1 LDYDFPACVHLGILD
16 FDLTDYPDYFHEY
29 VIQHKEYHD
38 IYTSK
43 IRFFVLELKK
53 LKNASRIERKSKR
66 YRWAA
71 LIAATTWEDVQK
83 FSKGDPYM
91 ERARDLIYDMS
102 QDEEERYLYLRQQMA
117 IIDEN
122 SRLRTARND
131 GLEEG
136 LATGREEGRA
146 EGRKEGLAAGRK
158 EGLAAG
164 RKEGLAAGRK
174 EGLAAGR
181 KAGNIEGRIL
191 ARCRDVQ
198 DGDYTKKHAASKLGI
213 SLADFEQY
221 YAEFL
226 QTGKITI

>member
-43 IRFFVLELKK
+43 IRVFVLELKK
-53 LKNASRIERKSKR
+53 LKNASPIERKTKR

-102 QDEEERYLYLRQQMA
+102 QNEEERYLYLRQQMA

-136 LATGREEGRA
+136 LATGRA
-146 EGRKEGLAAGRK
+146 EGRVEGAQQKLLQLVGRK
-158 EGLAAG
+158 RQLHQSIKQIADDLCEPIEVIQELVNQLEGM
-164 RKEGLAAGRK
+164 R
-174 EGLAAGR
+174 
-181 KAGNIEGRIL
+181 
-191 ARCRDVQ
+191 
-198 DGDYTKKHAASKLGI
+198 
-213 SLADFEQY
+213 
-221 YAEFL
+221 
-226 QTGKITI
+226 

>member
-16 FDLTDYPDYFHEY
+16 FDLTEHPDYFHEY

-53 LKNASRIERKSKR
+53 LKNASPIERKSKR

-146 EGRKEGLAAGRK
+146 EGRKEGR
-158 EGLAAG
+158 E
-164 RKEGLAAGRK
+164 E
-174 EGLAAGR
+174 GR

-191 ARCRDVQ
+191 ERCRDVQ

>member
-1 LDYDFPACVHLGILD
+1 
-16 FDLTDYPDYFHEY
+16 
-29 VIQHKEYHD
+29 
-38 IYTSK
+38 
-43 IRFFVLELKK
+43 VLELKK

-91 ERARDLIYDMS
+91 ERARELIYDMS
-102 QDEEERYLYLRQQMA
+102 QNEEERYLYLRQQMA

-136 LATGREEGRA
+136 LAA
-146 EGRKEGLAAGRK
+146 GRKEGLAAGRK

-191 ARCRDVQ
+191 ERCRDVQ

-221 YAEFL
+221 YEEFL
-226 QTGKITI
+226 QTGEITL